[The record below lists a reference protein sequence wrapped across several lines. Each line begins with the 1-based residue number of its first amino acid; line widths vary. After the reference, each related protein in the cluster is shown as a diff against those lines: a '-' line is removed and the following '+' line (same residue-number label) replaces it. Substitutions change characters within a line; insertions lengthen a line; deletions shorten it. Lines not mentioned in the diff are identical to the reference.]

1 MEDQNPYPLQRER
14 MVREQLIR
22 RDIRDQRVLDAM
34 RSIPRHA
41 FVPPEHRHMAYGDGP
56 LPIGSGQTISQ
67 PYIVA
72 LMTQLLN
79 LKGDEKVL
87 EVGTGSGYQA
97 AVLAHLAQEVHTI
110 ERHANLAEEAGQTLS
125 ELGYSNVYVH
135 VGDGTRGWP
144 DAAPYNAIMVTAGSP
159 QVPKSL
165 LAQLDDSGGRMIIP
179 VGGRGNQR
187 LERWYRE
194 GDDYRCERIL
204 PVAFVPLLGEEG
216 WQE

>member
-1 MEDQNPYPLQRER
+1 MAEQNLYQLQRER
-14 MVREQLIR
+14 MVKEQLIR
-22 RDIRDQRVLDAM
+22 RDIRDQRVLEAM
-34 RSIPRHA
+34 RSVPRHA
-41 FVPPEHRHMAYGDGP
+41 FVPPEHQHMAYGDGP

-72 LMTQLLN
+72 LMSQLLN
-79 LKGDEKVL
+79 LNGDEKVL

-110 ERHANLAEEAGQTLS
+110 ERHTNLAEQAGHTLRD
-125 ELGYSNVYVH
+125 LGYDNVHVH
-135 VGDGTRGWP
+135 VGDGTRGWSQ
-144 DAAPYNAIMVTAGSP
+144 AAPYDAIVVTAGSP
-159 QVPKSL
+159 KVPKSL
-165 LAQLDDSGGRMIIP
+165 LSQLDDGGRMIIP

-194 GDDYRCERIL
+194 GDDFRRERIL

>member
-1 MEDQNPYPLQRER
+1 MEDQSPYQLQRER
-14 MVREQLIR
+14 MVKEQLIR

-34 RSIPRHA
+34 RNIPRHA

-79 LKGDEKVL
+79 LKGGEKVL

-97 AVLAHLAQEVHTI
+97 AVLAYLAQEVHTI
-110 ERHANLAEEAGQTLS
+110 ERHAHLAEQAGQILS

-144 DAAPYNAIMVTAGSP
+144 DAAPYDAIMVTAGSP
-159 QVPKSL
+159 KVPKSL
-165 LAQLDDSGGRMIIP
+165 LAQLDDGGGRMIIP

-187 LERWYRE
+187 LERWFRE

>member
-1 MEDQNPYPLQRER
+1 MEDQNPYQLQRER
-14 MVREQLIR
+14 MVKEQLIR

-34 RSIPRHA
+34 RNIPRHA

-79 LKGDEKVL
+79 LKGDERVL

-97 AVLAHLAQEVHTI
+97 AVLAYLVQEVHTI
-110 ERHANLAEEAGQTLS
+110 ERHANLAEQAGQTLS
-125 ELGYSNVYVH
+125 ELGYGNVYVH

-144 DAAPYNAIMVTAGSP
+144 DAAPYDAIMVTAGSP
-159 QVPKSL
+159 KVPKSL
-165 LAQLDDSGGRMIIP
+165 LAQLDDGGQMIIP

-187 LERWYRE
+187 LERWFRE
-194 GDDYRCERIL
+194 GDDFRCERIL

-216 WQE
+216 WRE

>member
-1 MEDQNPYPLQRER
+1 MEDQIPYQLQRER
-14 MVREQLIR
+14 MVKEQLIR
-22 RDIRDQRVLDAM
+22 RDIRDQRVLEAM
-34 RSIPRHA
+34 RNVPRHA
-41 FVPPEHRHMAYGDGP
+41 FVPPEHRHIAYGDGP

-97 AVLAHLAQEVHTI
+97 AVLAYLAQEVHSI
-110 ERHANLAEEAGQTLS
+110 ERHTSLAEQAEFTLS
-125 ELGYSNVYVH
+125 ELGYGNVHVH
-135 VGDGTRGWP
+135 VGDGTLGWAQ
-144 DAAPYNAIMVTAGSP
+144 AAPFDAILVTAGSP
-159 QVPKSL
+159 KVPKSL
-165 LAQLDDSGGRMIIP
+165 LSQLEEGGLMIIP
-179 VGGRGNQR
+179 VGGRGNQH
-187 LERWYRE
+187 LERWHRE
-194 GDDYRCERIL
+194 GDDYWHESIL

>member
-1 MEDQNPYPLQRER
+1 MEDQNPYQLQRER
-14 MVREQLIR
+14 MVKEQLIR

-34 RSIPRHA
+34 RNIPRHA

-79 LKGDEKVL
+79 LKGGEKVL

-97 AVLAHLAQEVHTI
+97 AVLAYLAQEVHTI
-110 ERHANLAEEAGQTLS
+110 ERHANLAEQAGQILS

-144 DAAPYNAIMVTAGSP
+144 DSAPYDAIMVTAGSP
-159 QVPKSL
+159 KVPKSL
-165 LAQLDDSGGRMIIP
+165 LAQLDDGGGRMIIP

-187 LERWYRE
+187 LERWFRE